1 MLQDQ
6 TMYRHFLHQ
15 SMVLH
20 DILPKRMNV
29 KVSGLV
35 MNTLQLSSIT
45 REQPLH
51 EVTNPDITDNLRH

>member
-20 DILPKRMNV
+20 DIPPKRMNIR
-29 KVSGLV
+29 VSELV
-35 MNTLQLSSIT
+35 LNTLQLSSIT
-45 REQPLH
+45 NEQPLH
-51 EVTNPDITDNLRH
+51 EVTNPDITR